1 MPIRLAVL
9 VSCLA
14 MVAACSDS
22 SGTTTSPPT
31 TTEATVGTTTPA
43 PTTSDGNDPNTVETT
58 VAPAT
63 TAPGFS
69 FPEFTIVERTEDDVL
84 VVAVP
89 PGTYTD
95 LDLQN
100 LVGEMVERFAPVNG
114 LHIIDDLAATQLVL
128 ADSVSAEEQALLDLH
143 YFLRLEDGF
152 RMVYL
157 GPFAE
162 VGEVILGS

>member
-1 MPIRLAVL
+1 MAVRLAIF

-14 MVAACSDS
+14 VVSACGDS
-22 SGTTTSPPT
+22 SGATTTTQT
-31 TTEATVGTTTPA
+31 TTAPPVVTTTPA
-43 PTTSDGNDPNTVETT
+43 TVTADNTPSTTSAATPTTG
-58 VAPAT
+58 
-63 TAPGFS
+63 PGFS
-69 FPEFTIVERTEDDVL
+69 FPEFTIVERTDDDVL
-84 VVAVP
+84 VVAIP
-89 PGTYTD
+89 AGTYTD
-95 LDLQN
+95 IDLQN
-100 LVGEMVERFAPVNG
+100 LVGEMVERFPPVNG
-114 LHIIDDLAATQLVL
+114 LHIIDDTAVTQLVL